1 MLDNKKTSHPESIM
15 SNYTIKNEV
24 SILNHGTKVRQ
35 ELGSIVD
42 VDSPTINLN
51 RKGLGG
57 MG

>member
-1 MLDNKKTSHPESIM
+1 M